1 MKSLTMDLKQIFFYL
16 VLVTF
21 APACKHG
28 HAEES
33 QMIKDARVI
42 QNDALKMYDEVVA
55 SVEIVADSTMKA
67 GLKLQLEEWKKGM
80 LELPHNHDHDHDHD
94 HDHHHHDSDLTDQQL
109 LDGQK
114 SWKEALETI
123 KNSIPLNTNQ

>member
-1 MKSLTMDLKQIFFYL
+1 MDLKQIFFYL
-16 VLVTF
+16 VLITF

-28 HAEES
+28 QAEES

-55 SVEIVADSTMKA
+55 SVESIADSTVKA

-80 LELPHNHDHDHDHD
+80 LELPHNHDHDHEHDHDHD
-94 HDHHHHDSDLTDQQL
+94 HDHHHHESDLTDQQL

-114 SWKEALETI
+114 SWKEALEAI
-123 KNSIPLNTNQ
+123 KNSISTTSNQ